1 MGSIQGKMTVDLYAN
16 PDPFIQGMK
25 AAENSAKKSGEGIAG
40 HISKINAKQ
49 LKGLTHELLGGLGTI
64 GLVDEGAKMAL
75 ELVKGFKEGS
85 VKNFSDAV
93 SVLGN
98 TLVSGLKA
106 IPIAG
111 TFLAIGEQ
119 IGNMVFGVDKANES
133 IKLMNEQ
140 MARTNEISKLL
151 FASKANTESDMA
163 ALQKKNDDYG
173 KSSDQIASE
182 LFVANR
188 NKEIEAIRLKMNAD
202 VAARAVAMSKEE
214 NENGPMVETR
224 TLQSDG
230 TTIIKQHR
238 ELLHTQ
244 EQIDKETE
252 RGYNFAKSAAAS
264 AIANI
269 SSETQAYNDQQ
280 KIYNDKL
287 LATQQFNSEQD
298 AILKNYDEQD
308 AAQNQINNLT
318 DKANESLMTAR
329 DAELERLSNLDGIT
343 AAMLSQGI
351 AAWDLE
357 AAGKANTKLIEEQ
370 LSAQEELS
378 KANMGVNEAG
388 ANLDAARSNR
398 TASATS
404 VDTALGSIK
413 IQGATDFSKSKEIE
427 KAQQALSAAQTTVT
441 NTKAIA
447 DGITKL
453 IQMNGGTP

>member
-49 LKGLTHELLGGLGTI
+49 LKGLTHEVLGGLGTI
-64 GLVDEGAKMAL
+64 GLIDEGAKMAL

-93 SVLGN
+93 SVVGN
-98 TLVSGLKA
+98 TLVTGLKA

-188 NKEIEAIRLKMNAD
+188 KKEIEAIRLKMNAD
-202 VAARAVAMSKEE
+202 VA
-214 NENGPMVETR
+214 
-224 TLQSDG
+224 LQSVADRKEMEDVKG
-230 TTIIKQHR
+230 QFTYDEKTGVRNQLQKQKYSEDEIIKR
-238 ELLHTQ
+238 ENQRYNNAKTFQ
-244 EQIDKETE
+244 E
-252 RGYNFAKSAAAS
+252 NSLN
-264 AIANI
+264 NI

-298 AILKNYDEQD
+298 AILNSYDAEES
-308 AAQNQINNLT
+308 AQEQINKLT

-343 AAMLSQGI
+343 ASMLSQGI

-357 AAGKANTKLIEEQ
+357 TAGKANAKIIEEQ

-388 ANLDAARSNR
+388 ANLDAAQSNR

-413 IQGATDFSKSKEIE
+413 IQGVTDFSKSKEIE
-427 KAQQALSAAQTTVT
+427 KAQQALAAAQTTVT

-447 DGITKL
+447 DGIAKL
-453 IQMNGGTP
+453 VQINGGTP

>member
-49 LKGLTHELLGGLGTI
+49 LKGLTHEVLGGLGTI
-64 GLVDEGAKMAL
+64 GLIDEGAKMAL

-93 SVLGN
+93 SVVGN
-98 TLVSGLKA
+98 TLVTGLKA

-188 NKEIEAIRLKMNAD
+188 KKEIEAIRLKMNAD
-202 VAARAVAMSKEE
+202 VA
-214 NENGPMVETR
+214 
-224 TLQSDG
+224 LQSVADRKEMEDVKG
-230 TTIIKQHR
+230 QFTYDEKTGVRNQLQKQKYSEDEIIKR
-238 ELLHTQ
+238 ENQRYNNAKTFQ
-244 EQIDKETE
+244 E
-252 RGYNFAKSAAAS
+252 NSLN
-264 AIANI
+264 NI

-298 AILKNYDEQD
+298 AILNSYDAEES
-308 AAQNQINNLT
+308 AQEQINKLT

-343 AAMLSQGI
+343 ASMLSQGI

-357 AAGKANTKLIEEQ
+357 TAGKANAKIIEEQ

-388 ANLDAARSNR
+388 ANLDAAQSNR

-413 IQGATDFSKSKEIE
+413 IQGVTDFSQSKEIE
-427 KAQQALSAAQTTVT
+427 KAQQALAAAQTTVT

-447 DGITKL
+447 DGIAKL
-453 IQMNGGTP
+453 VQINGGTP

>member
-1 MGSIQGKMTVDLYAN
+1 MPVTGKMTVDLYAN

-49 LKGLTHELLGGLGTI
+49 LKGLTHEVLGGLGTI
-64 GLVDEGAKMAL
+64 GLIDEGAKMAL

-93 SVLGN
+93 SVVGN
-98 TLVSGLKA
+98 TLVTGLKA

-188 NKEIEAIRLKMNAD
+188 KKEIEAIRLKMNAD
-202 VAARAVAMSKEE
+202 VA
-214 NENGPMVETR
+214 
-224 TLQSDG
+224 LQSVADRKEMEDVKG
-230 TTIIKQHR
+230 QFTYDEKTGVRNQLQKQKYSEDEIIKR
-238 ELLHTQ
+238 ENQRYNNAKTFQ
-244 EQIDKETE
+244 E
-252 RGYNFAKSAAAS
+252 NSLN
-264 AIANI
+264 NI

-298 AILKNYDEQD
+298 AILNSYDAEES
-308 AAQNQINNLT
+308 AQEQINKLT

-343 AAMLSQGI
+343 ASMLSQGI

-357 AAGKANTKLIEEQ
+357 TAGKANAKIIEEQ

-388 ANLDAARSNR
+388 ANLDAAQSNR

-413 IQGATDFSKSKEIE
+413 IQGVSDFSKSKEIE
-427 KAQQALSAAQTTVT
+427 KAQQALAAAQTTVT

-447 DGITKL
+447 DGIAKL
-453 IQMNGGTP
+453 VQINGGTP

>member
-1 MGSIQGKMTVDLYAN
+1 MAVTGKMTVDLYAN

-49 LKGLTHELLGGLGTI
+49 LKGLTHEVLGGLGTI
-64 GLVDEGAKMAL
+64 GLIDEGAKMAL

-93 SVLGN
+93 SVVGN
-98 TLVSGLKA
+98 TLVTGLKA

-188 NKEIEAIRLKMNAD
+188 TKEIEAIRLKMNAD
-202 VAARAVAMSKEE
+202 VA
-214 NENGPMVETR
+214 
-224 TLQSDG
+224 LQSVADRKEMENVKG
-230 TTIIKQHR
+230 QFTYDEKTGVRNQLQKQKYSEDEIIKR
-238 ELLHTQ
+238 ENQRYNNAKTFQ
-244 EQIDKETE
+244 E
-252 RGYNFAKSAAAS
+252 NSLN
-264 AIANI
+264 NI

-287 LATQQFNSEQD
+287 LATQQFNSERD
-298 AILKNYDEQD
+298 AILNSYDAEES
-308 AAQNQINNLT
+308 AQEQINKLT

-343 AAMLSQGI
+343 ASMLSQGI

-357 AAGKANTKLIEEQ
+357 AAGKANAKIIEEQ

-388 ANLDAARSNR
+388 ANLDAAQSNR

-413 IQGATDFSKSKEIE
+413 IQGVTDFSKSKEIE
-427 KAQQALSAAQTTVT
+427 KAQQALAAAQTTVT

-447 DGITKL
+447 DGIAKL
-453 IQMNGGTP
+453 NQAIGATP